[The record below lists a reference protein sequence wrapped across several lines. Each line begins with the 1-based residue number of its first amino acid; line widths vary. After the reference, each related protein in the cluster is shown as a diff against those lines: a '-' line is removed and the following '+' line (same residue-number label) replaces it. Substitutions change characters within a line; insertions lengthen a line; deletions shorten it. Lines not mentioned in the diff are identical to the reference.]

1 MVKKISKLQVE
12 IEVPKRCSRT
22 VSQLKTQISTDE
34 FMEEF
39 EKSEKMILETDKCEV
54 EIYTIEDLY
63 DILQTFSEKDINN
76 IEWEF
81 VK

>member
-1 MVKKISKLQVE
+1 MVKKITKLQVDIE
-12 IEVPKRCSRT
+12 IPKRCFRT
-22 VSQLKTQISTDE
+22 VSQLKTQISSDE

-39 EKSEKMILETDKCEV
+39 EKSEKMILETDKCKV